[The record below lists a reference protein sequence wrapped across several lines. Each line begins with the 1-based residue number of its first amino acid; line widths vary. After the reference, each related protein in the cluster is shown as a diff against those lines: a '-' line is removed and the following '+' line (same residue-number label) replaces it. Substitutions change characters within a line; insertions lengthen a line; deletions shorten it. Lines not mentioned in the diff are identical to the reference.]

1 MKTFVRSLR
10 PCVLVAT
17 LAFAGTTALG
27 AQGVT
32 TAAIAGVVT
41 DSSGSPLEG
50 ARVVEVHGP
59 SGTAYAAVTRA
70 DGRFTIPGMRVGGPY
85 RVSVALVGYRQ
96 EVQDQIQLPL
106 GGTADLRFGLAR
118 ATLQLEPVTV
128 TATSDAVFSAERT
141 GAGTTI
147 STTQIA
153 HLPTISRR
161 VEDLLRLTPQYSP
174 MSFGFSF
181 AGQDNRLNNMT
192 IDGSY
197 FNNSFGLAGQPG
209 DRTSVAPISLDA
221 IEQVQVNVAPYDVRQ
236 GNFVG
241 AGINMVTKSGTN
253 EFSGSM
259 FYNGRSD
266 NFVGTEAGPNTFNP
280 GTFKYHDIGVALGG
294 PIVRNRLFFFGSYED
309 DKQTAPGTTF
319 LANTGG
325 QTVTGSVTRVLASDL
340 DSLSSYLKNNFSYVT
355 GPYQGYDFHV
365 PSTRFL
371 ARLDYN
377 LNDRNKLSVRYNL
390 LNSSSDILVSNSNS
404 LGLGC
409 RRNGASPCS
418 TLNALNF
425 ANSNYAI
432 LENIRSVVGEWNSSI
447 GSNMSNNLIA
457 GYT

>member
-1 MKTFVRSLR
+1 MRTFARSLR
-10 PCVLVAT
+10 TCVLLAT
-17 LAFAGTTALG
+17 IAVPGTTALD

-41 DSSGSPLEG
+41 DSAGAPLEG
-50 ARVVEVHGP
+50 ARVVAVHGP
-59 SGTAYAAVTRA
+59 SGTTYAAVTRV

-96 EVQDQIQLPL
+96 EVQDQIQLTL

-209 DRTSVAPISLDA
+209 DRTSVAPVSLDA
-221 IEQVQVNVAPYDVRQ
+221 LQQLQVNVAPYDVRQ

-253 EFSGSM
+253 DVTGTLY
-259 FYNGRSD
+259 YNTRSN
-266 NFVGTEAGPNTFNP
+266 NFVGTSAAPNTFNP
-280 GTFKYHDIGVALGG
+280 GTFKYHDVGVALGG
-294 PIVRNRLFFFGSYED
+294 PIIKNRLFFFGSFEND
-309 DKQTAPGTTF
+309 VQTSPGTTF
-319 LANTGG
+319 PANNGT
-325 QTVTGSVTRVLASDL
+325 QPVAASVTRVFASDL
-340 DSLSSYLKNNFSYVT
+340 DSLSAYLITNF
-355 GPYQGYDFHV
+355 
-365 PSTRFL
+365 
-371 ARLDYN
+371 
-377 LNDRNKLSVRYNL
+377 
-390 LNSSSDILVSNSNS
+390 
-404 LGLGC
+404 
-409 RRNGASPCS
+409 
-418 TLNALNF
+418 
-425 ANSNYAI
+425 
-432 LENIRSVVGEWNSSI
+432 
-447 GSNMSNNLIA
+447 
-457 GYT
+457 